1 MADRSA
7 EPGADDLPPAQ
18 ASLEQSMAMP
28 PLSPAA
34 SARYG
39 RSQGHDGMKILL
51 IEDDREAAEY
61 LTKALTESGY
71 VVDHAAEGRDG
82 LFLATSG
89 SYDALIV
96 DRMLPGMDGLAI
108 VAALRAAEIRTPT
121 LILSALGAVDDRVK
135 GLRAGGDDY
144 LVKPYAFS
152 ELLARL
158 EALLRRGGT
167 AATATTKLRVAD
179 LEMDLLARGVKR
191 DGQSIDLLPRE
202 FRLLEYLMRHAG
214 QVVTRT
220 MLLESV
226 WDYHFDPQTNVID
239 VHISRLR
246 QKIDKGFAKPL
257 LHTVRGAGY
266 SLRAE

>member
-1 MADRSA
+1 MADRPSIRTDTSGPS
-7 EPGADDLPPAQ
+7 EQPERGTLPPEHAD
-18 ASLEQSMAMP
+18 AYRHAGNGE
-28 PLSPAA
+28 
-34 SARYG
+34 
-39 RSQGHDGMKILL
+39 MKILL
-51 IEDDREAAEY
+51 IEDDKEAAEY
-61 LTKALTESGY
+61 LVKALSESGY

-82 LFLATSG
+82 LFMATSG
-89 SYDALIV
+89 TYDALIV
-96 DRMLPGMDGLAI
+96 DRMLPGMDGLSI

-152 ELLARL
+152 ELLARM
-158 EALLRRGGT
+158 EALLRRGS
-167 AATATTKLRVAD
+167 AAAPTTTKLRVAE
-179 LEMDLLARGVKR
+179 LEMDLLARAVRR
-191 DGQSIDLLPRE
+191 DGQAIDLLPRE

-266 SLRAE
+266 SLRTGD